1 MHREATIA
9 SKRKQWPRE
18 QKLEFVQL
26 LRQNRNK
33 NRVAKEFQSR
43 CKVELNSKLTTA
55 GYLIKPNFDSGN
67 TVQEKSDV
75 AVKLFIEKWKIN
87 FINNFYK

>member
-1 MHREATIA
+1 MA
-9 SKRKQWPRE
+9 KRTKARVCPVIE
-18 QKLEFVQL
+18 K
-26 LRQNRNK
+26 NRNK

-67 TVQEKSDV
+67 TVQEKFDV